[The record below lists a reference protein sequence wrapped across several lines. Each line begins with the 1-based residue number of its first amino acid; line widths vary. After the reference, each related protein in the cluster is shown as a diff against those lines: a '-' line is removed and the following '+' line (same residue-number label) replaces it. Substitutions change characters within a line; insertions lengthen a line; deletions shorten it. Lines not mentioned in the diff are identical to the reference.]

1 MASPTSKIFYV
12 ASALVVALA
21 IFIGVFLFATG
32 QFSSAKP
39 VGGPFKLTDDN
50 GQPVSDATFKGEPY
64 LIYFGYTH
72 CPDVCPTTLFE
83 LSEVMKALGKDADR
97 TAVLFV
103 TIDPQRDTAA
113 VMKDYLSN
121 FDRHLMGATGDP
133 KTVRAVEKEFN
144 VFAQKVPAKD
154 GDYSMNHSSEIYL
167 MDKQGHFVE
176 AFDLKRKPKVSAA
189 ELRKYM

>member
-1 MASPTSKIFYV
+1 MATPRSKIFYV
-12 ASALVVALA
+12 ASAFVVGVAV
-21 IFIGVFLFATG
+21 FIGVFLFATG

-39 VGGPFKLTDDN
+39 IGGPFKLIADN
-50 GQPVSDATFKGEPY
+50 GKPVSDATFKGKPY

-103 TIDPQRDTAA
+103 TIDPERDTAA

-121 FDRHLMGATGDP
+121 FARTSWVPPATQRRFRRWRKSSTFSP
-133 KTVRAVEKEFN
+133 RRCRRKTAIT
-144 VFAQKVPAKD
+144 A
-154 GDYSMNHSSEIYL
+154 
-167 MDKQGHFVE
+167 
-176 AFDLKRKPKVSAA
+176 
-189 ELRKYM
+189 

>member
-1 MASPTSKIFYV
+1 MATPTSKIFYA
-12 ASALVVALA
+12 ASALVVGVAV
-21 IFIGVFLFATG
+21 FVGVFLLATG
-32 QFSSAKP
+32 QFSTAKT
-39 VGGPFKLTDDN
+39 VGGPFKLIGDD
-50 GQPVSDATFKGEPY
+50 GQPISDATFKGKPY

-83 LSEVMKALGKDADR
+83 LSEVMKALGKNANH

-103 TIDPQRDTAA
+103 TIDPERDTAA